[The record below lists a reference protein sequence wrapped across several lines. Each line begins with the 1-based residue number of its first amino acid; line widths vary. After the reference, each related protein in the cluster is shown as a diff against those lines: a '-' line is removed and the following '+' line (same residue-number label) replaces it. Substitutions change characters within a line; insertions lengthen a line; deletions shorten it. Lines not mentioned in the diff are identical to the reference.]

1 MSRPC
6 VADGR
11 SGSFVGWCSTP
22 TGIRCRGRGP
32 RSCLVRIAG
41 ATEPKIDGIAK
52 SIYDV
57 LQNNRFSIDYYQ
69 RQYRW
74 ESKRVAE
81 LLNDLAD
88 KSSEAWDP
96 GLTRS
101 LHQQAYERHP
111 GFGRFVAASGL
122 NFKPYEVVHEGQH
135 P

>member
-1 MSRPC
+1 
-6 VADGR
+6 V
-11 SGSFVGWCSTP
+11 
-22 TGIRCRGRGP
+22 
-32 RSCLVRIAG
+32 
-41 ATEPKIDGIAK
+41 TEPKINGIAK

-74 ESKRVAE
+74 ESKRVPE

-88 KSSEAWDP
+88 RFSEAWDP

-101 LHQQAYERHP
+101 LHQQTYERHP

-122 NFKPYEVVHEGQH
+122 NFKPYEPFTKDSILERGELYRQIAKRVWNPEDLRRVSAERGL
-135 P
+135 